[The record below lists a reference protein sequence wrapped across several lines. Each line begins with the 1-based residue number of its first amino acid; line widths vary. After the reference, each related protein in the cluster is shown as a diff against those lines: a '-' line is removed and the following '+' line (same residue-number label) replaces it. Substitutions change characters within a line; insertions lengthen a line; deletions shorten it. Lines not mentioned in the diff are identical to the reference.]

1 MEEPCIKHALEIKN
15 LQAEY
20 QEYPLFRFILQSKE
34 YEEALEAE
42 NIEKDEKIRDLLQ
55 KVEDLQSETSILKK
69 KYEKNENEISKLL
82 TELEAQKKK
91 VKVYE
96 DQKRELEELNDH

>member
-69 KYEKNENEISKLL
+69 KYEKNENE
-82 TELEAQKKK
+82 
-91 VKVYE
+91 
-96 DQKRELEELNDH
+96 